1 VLLKAN
7 RYFIQG
13 GESLTTKDAEVE
25 LNEITLFII
34 EARYILSNKADK
46 LNINQAKESLHCYQL
61 TVSRQTTITDF
72 LKRCCIIFKL
82 SNPNIRCYVNRTLLE
97 DKLYCRTIQD
107 LVLSQAIHLND
118 LICLDQIIN
127 GKWELELNDAMKISK
142 TSNKSLVGLNNIGNS
157 NIVISLLHEL
167 CTPTAL

>member
-1 VLLKAN
+1 VLIKAN
-7 RYFIQG
+7 RYYIQG
-13 GESLTTKDAEVE
+13 GEILVAKDAEIE

-72 LKRCCIIFKL
+72 LKKCCVIFKI

-97 DKLYCRTIQD
+97 EKLYSRTIQD
-107 LVLSQAIHLND
+107 LLLMQAIHLND
-118 LICLDQIIN
+118 LICLDQLIN
-127 GKWELELNDAMKISK
+127 GKWELELNDDMKISK
-142 TSNKSLVGLNNIGNS
+142 PSSKSLVGLNNIGNS
-157 NIVISLLHEL
+157 IIVISLLHEL
-167 CTPTAL
+167 CTPAAL